1 MIDTLA
7 RFRPVASPADTLYAG
22 DYAVGRYLSSLCLD
36 RQAAILLIHHTRKM
50 ASEDPI
56 DMISGTLGLA
66 GGVDGFMVLTREPLA
81 DAATLYVSGRD
92 IEEAGK
98 HAVAWDRDRARWRL
112 TGGGP
117 TACAS
122 GARATARGRCVARGS
137 EEHSGAC
144 RGVEPWPSAS
154 YLVRTATPST
164 RPFLRSSTNSGVR
177 GLSSNGPL
185 TVGGGCSLY
194 PLLLL
199 EQKEGIDVGE
209 LLELLELLEP
219 LEPQRTF
226 PVVPVVHAP
235 AVPVRA
241 ATGAAA

>member
-1 MIDTLA
+1 M
-7 RFRPVASPADTLYAG
+7 
-22 DYAVGRYLSSLCLD
+22 GRYLSSLCLD

-122 GARATARGRCVARGS
+122 GARATARGRCVARWA

-144 RGVEPWPSAS
+144 RGVEPWPSRIWS
-154 YLVRTATPST
+154 EP
-164 RPFLRSSTNSGVR
+164 RPQVQGRF
-177 GLSSNGPL
+177 
-185 TVGGGCSLY
+185 
-194 PLLLL
+194 
-199 EQKEGIDVGE
+199 
-209 LLELLELLEP
+209 
-219 LEPQRTF
+219 
-226 PVVPVVHAP
+226 
-235 AVPVRA
+235 
-241 ATGAAA
+241 